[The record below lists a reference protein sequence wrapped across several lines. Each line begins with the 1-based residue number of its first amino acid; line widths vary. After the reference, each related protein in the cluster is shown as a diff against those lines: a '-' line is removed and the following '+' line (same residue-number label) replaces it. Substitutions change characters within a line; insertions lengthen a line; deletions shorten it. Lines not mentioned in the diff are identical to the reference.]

1 MFNPFKKPK
10 PFNPDQ
16 ALSKPELR
24 KKVSSYMR
32 YLLKMGT
39 KPDVIRERANVLR
52 DELGLYEDIDVEFMT
67 KPGTTGILV
76 AKTIITGL
84 RLQESKG
91 IIIRS
96 IISVLIE
103 ELERMEFCEE
113 MKKIN
118 KVVSRKGH

>member
-1 MFNPFKKPK
+1 MFNFLKKPT
-10 PFNPDQ
+10 PFDPDQ
-16 ALSKPELR
+16 TLSKPELR

-32 YLLKMGT
+32 YLLKIGT
-39 KPDVIRERANVLR
+39 KPDVIKERANVLR

-91 IIIRS
+91 IIIKS
-96 IISVLIE
+96 IISVLTE
-103 ELERMEFCEE
+103 ELERMEFCAE
-113 MKKIN
+113 MKR
-118 KVVSRKGH
+118 VKGKK

>member
-1 MFNPFKKPK
+1 MFNPFKKSK
-10 PFNPDQ
+10 PFDPNQ

-24 KKVSSYMR
+24 KKVKSYMK
-32 YLLKMGT
+32 YLLRMGT
-39 KPDVIRERANVLR
+39 KPDVIKTRANILR
-52 DELGLYEDIDVEFMT
+52 DQLGLYEDVDIEFMT

-91 IIIRS
+91 IIIKS
-96 IISVLIE
+96 IVSVLIE

-113 MKKIN
+113 MKR
-118 KVVSRKGH
+118 VKGKSDRTK